1 MNSNKSFK
9 EISFGQGRGYQIHD
23 QAIISHINN
32 AIVQRA
38 RVNLHNGNKF
48 FKPFEI
54 SDLLTLKEMPH
65 KITFNLKGRQPN
77 GYLYLFKFQL
87 RPFCVYIKEKDETL
101 EASKEAA
108 AENTFGS
115 EDSRPRKEKA
125 YDYIMVKHRFN
136 EQLYQGTLLQGNFLQ
151 INQYQNIFLIHDLLI
166 WKDRAHLDSLTDK
179 IKIMNDIFK
188 NQFSSD
194 PGLDTHQILVKEYG
208 SYDQINDFVNNYR
221 NTLPYRDLINGV
233 IFRPEVRNQRL
244 IYLVLNRPGQVQ
256 GLEHLETID
265 TGEAMKSNKTV
276 TQTKA
281 PITAASLAA
290 GLLSPAV
297 ASAVPLPENKEKN
310 SKPTID
316 HQKYPKIVFMMK
328 KTSKQDVY
336 ELYLADLVPKYGIAA
351 VTSLQHSEEIRGW
364 YLGRA
369 STQLAKTN
377 EDETLI
383 VEAEYVG
390 NFNKWKPIKH
400 LPDNSAISS
409 FNDVR
414 VKV

>member
-23 QAIISHINN
+23 EAIIAHINN

-48 FKPFEI
+48 FKPFET
-54 SDLLTLKEMPH
+54 SDLLTLKEMEH

-87 RPFCVYIKEKDETL
+87 RPFCVYIKEKDDNQVQTRAESVGTSGTL
-101 EASKEAA
+101 D
-108 AENTFGS
+108 G
-115 EDSRPRKEKA
+115 RQRREKG

-166 WKDRAHLDSLTDK
+166 WKDRAHLGDLSDK
-179 IKIMNDIFK
+179 IKILNDIFK
-188 NQFSSD
+188 SQFSSD
-194 PGLDTHQILVKEYG
+194 PGLDTHQILLKEYG
-208 SYDQINDFVNNYR
+208 SYSQINDYVNNYR
-221 NTLPYRDLINGV
+221 NTLPYRDLINGI
-233 IFRPEVRNQRL
+233 IFRPEVRSQRL
-244 IYLVLNRPGQVQ
+244 IYLVLNRPGQVL
-256 GLEHLETID
+256 GLEHIETIE
-265 TGEAMKSNKTV
+265 TKESANKSER
-276 TQTKA
+276 
-281 PITAASLAA
+281 TAERTTSFSNSVPSL
-290 GLLSPAV
+290 GFAV
-297 ASAVPLPENKEKN
+297 AVPLVEAKAKN
-310 SKPTID
+310 DKPTID
-316 HQKYPKIVFMMK
+316 HQKYSKIVFTMK

-351 VTSLQHSEEIRGW
+351 VTSLQHSEEIRSW
-364 YLGRA
+364 YANSSG
-369 STQLAKTN
+369 STDS
-377 EDETLI
+377 EIII
-383 VEAEYVG
+383 VESEYVS

-400 LPDNSAISS
+400 LPEGSKVSS

-414 VKV
+414 VK